1 MAAADYQLIRIT
13 IDTSPF
19 VSLGIIHLA
28 VDRLANA
35 NKHHNVTCMKYLA
48 TRK

>member
-1 MAAADYQLIRIT
+1 MAAANYQLIRST

-19 VSLGIIHLA
+19 VLLTIIHLA
-28 VDRLANA
+28 VDKLANA

-48 TRK
+48 IRK